1 MKHLDQRRFSVT
13 LIGAI
18 LALCFNTAD
27 LAAQTPLLFVESYNK
42 LLEMK
47 KVAINV
53 DYRIEG
59 RISSKAPN
67 RLTLQKCSQVFLP
80 AQGETFGKPPA
91 KHGVVEIFGRLQVV
105 DRKRVIVV
113 SSIRFHSDDAIRY
126 ELKKKALR
134 RDNSE
139 DWFNLAKWAGKRA
152 EFYEDKVLRERT
164 IEANRRGIE
173 LQRRTLP
180 DVNAT
185 TLLALAKKAA
195 DLKLPDSIRLQFVHE
210 AHRTTWEE
218 LQKTKR
224 PDMKLLLD
232 ALKQQLPGVTE
243 RLPTPQPELEKT
255 YRANPV
261 SVYRQADEKARKKL
275 HRIFY
280 SDVLL
285 ASILQTAEADGDNGF
300 AIADRVDE
308 TLPEQHELAERQRE
322 QEMKTRLSNIDR
334 LTRQEMLDLADRFRR
349 RKQPAKADEAV
360 KKWLKATE
368 SQFRKEG
375 PIGLLKAAD
384 EYIDLLEDRDKG
396 VALLKEAYKLSP
408 ESERI
413 TERLTQLD
421 YRLDD
426 GEWVPIGDVKK
437 RLETPIQKATREGRV
452 IKGMT
457 ATQVRGVLG
466 IATSVTRIATA
477 GQVSELWIYGES
489 NATRITVHLLRRTPR
504 SPFTAVR
511 VAQVSP

>member
-1 MKHLDQRRFSVT
+1 MLT
-13 LIGAI
+13 LS
-18 LALCFNTAD
+18 FNTAD
-27 LAAQTPLLFVESYNK
+27 LSAQTPLLFVETYNK

-67 RLTLQKCSQVFLP
+67 RLTLQKCSQVFRP
-80 AQGETFGKPPA
+80 AKGETFGKPPA
-91 KHGVVEIFGRLQVV
+91 RHGVVEIFGRLQVV

-113 SSIRFHSDDAIRY
+113 SSIRFHSDDVIRY
-126 ELKKKALR
+126 EMKKNALR
-134 RDNSE
+134 RNNPD
-139 DWFNLAKWAGKRA
+139 DWFGLAKWAAKRA
-152 EFYEDKVLRERT
+152 KFYEDKVLRERT
-164 IEANRRGIE
+164 IEANRHGIE
-173 LQRRTLP
+173 LQRKTLP
-180 DVNAT
+180 KVNAT

-195 DLKLPDSIRLQFVHE
+195 DLNLPDPIRLQFVHE
-210 AHRTTWEE
+210 AHRTTWDEM
-218 LQKTKR
+218 QKTKR
-224 PDMKLLLD
+224 PDMTLLLN
-232 ALKQQLPGVTE
+232 ALKNQLPGVTD

-255 YRANPV
+255 YRKNPV
-261 SVYRQADEKARKKL
+261 AVYRQADEKARKKL

-285 ASILQTAEADGDNGF
+285 ASILQTAEADGNNGF
-300 AIADRVDE
+300 NIADRIDE
-308 TLPEQHELAERQRE
+308 MLPEQHELAERQRE
-322 QEMKTRLSNIDR
+322 REMKERLANIDR

-408 ESERI
+408 EAERI
-413 TERLTQLD
+413 AERLTQLD

-437 RLETPIQKATREGRV
+437 RPETPIQKAIREGRV

-457 ATQVRGVLG
+457 APQVRSVLG
-466 IATSVTRIATA
+466 NATSVTRIATA
-477 GQVSELWIYGES
+477 GKISELWIYGER

-504 SPFTAVR
+504 SPLTAVR